1 MEKMARVLAC
11 LILMLASQVTA
22 ADNDHIKYEPFN
34 HNTRD
39 GPTVKGFSKFRT
51 RRSENITKEIK
62 DHHVYYTSTF
72 IPPGL
77 AADNMWFELSDLI
90 GSGAQEE
97 TLVTETLI
105 QDLFRFYEVS

>member
-1 MEKMARVLAC
+1 MARVLAC

-51 RRSENITKEIK
+51 RRSEN
-62 DHHVYYTSTF
+62 
-72 IPPGL
+72 
-77 AADNMWFELSDLI
+77 
-90 GSGAQEE
+90 
-97 TLVTETLI
+97 
-105 QDLFRFYEVS
+105 VS